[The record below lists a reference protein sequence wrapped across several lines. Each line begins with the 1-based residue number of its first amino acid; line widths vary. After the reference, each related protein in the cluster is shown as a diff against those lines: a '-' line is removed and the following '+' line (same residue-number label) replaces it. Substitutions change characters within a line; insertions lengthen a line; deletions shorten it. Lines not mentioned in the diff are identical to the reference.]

1 MKNTFRAADILLPT
15 EEIDQSIWSVVA
27 CDQFTSEP
35 EYWEKVEE
43 IVGENP
49 STLRMIY
56 PEVYLEEENA
66 QERIEKINA
75 TMEEYMK
82 KNVLKIYPDA
92 MIYVERTDS
101 EGKMRA
107 GIVGAFDLE
116 DYDYN
121 KGSGSLIRAT
131 EATVIERIPPRL
143 KVRKNAP
150 IELPH
155 IMILVDDPD
164 KKIIEPLT
172 AMKDKL
178 KKVYD
183 YDMMLGG
190 GHNCGY
196 LLGQEEQK
204 QVIDALEI
212 LGRKEHFE
220 EKYQIKDKPV
230 LLYAMGDGNH
240 SLATAKAN
248 YENLK
253 AANPD
258 KDFSNHPARYA
269 LAELVNLHSDALEF
283 EAIHRILT
291 EVDVEDILKNME
303 TYLQISNEEIAGA
316 QSFEIM
322 ENGETRTVW
331 IGKPS
336 SKLTV
341 GSLQKFLDEYLESHQ
356 GKIDYIHG
364 IDVMKNLS
372 SKENSVGFL
381 LPDMEKSELFPTVI
395 MDGALPR
402 KTFSMGHAVDKR
414 YYMECRS
421 IVEK

>member
-1 MKNTFRAADILLPT
+1 MKKTFSATDILLPT
-15 EEIDQSIWSVVA
+15 EEIDQTIWSVVA

-43 IVGENP
+43 IVGDKP
-49 STLRMIY
+49 STLHMIY
-56 PEVYLEEENA
+56 PEVYLEEENGE
-66 QERIEKINA
+66 ERIKKIND
-75 TMEEYMK
+75 TMKEYME
-82 KNVLKIYPDA
+82 KNVFRLYSNA
-92 MIYVERTDS
+92 MIYVERIDS

-116 DYDYN
+116 DYDYQ
-121 KGSGSLIRAT
+121 KGSSSLIRAS
-131 EATVIERIPPRL
+131 EATVIDRIPPRL

-150 IELPH
+150 VELPH
-155 IMILVDDPD
+155 IMILVDDPE
-164 KKIIEPLT
+164 KNIIEPLG
-172 AMKDKL
+172 AIKDRL

-190 GHNCGY
+190 GHNTGY
-196 LLGQEEQK
+196 LLGAEEQK
-204 QVIDALEI
+204 QILDALEE
-212 LGRKEHFE
+212 LGKKDHFE
-220 EKYQIKDKPV
+220 EKYQIKDLPV

-253 AANPD
+253 STYPE
-258 KDFSNHPARYA
+258 KDFSNHPSRYA

-291 EVDVEDILKNME
+291 DVDVEDILKNME
-303 TYLQISNEEIAGA
+303 TYLEISSEEITDA
-316 QSFEIM
+316 QSFDIM
-322 ENGETRTVW
+322 ENGKIRKVW
-331 IGKPS
+331 IKKPC
-336 SKLTV
+336 SKLTL
-341 GSLQKFLDEYLESHQ
+341 GSLQKFLDDYLESHR

-364 IDVMKNLS
+364 IDVMKSLTA
-372 SKENSVGFL
+372 KENSIGFL
-381 LPDMEKSELFPTVI
+381 LPDMKKSDLFPTVI

-421 IVEK
+421 IVED